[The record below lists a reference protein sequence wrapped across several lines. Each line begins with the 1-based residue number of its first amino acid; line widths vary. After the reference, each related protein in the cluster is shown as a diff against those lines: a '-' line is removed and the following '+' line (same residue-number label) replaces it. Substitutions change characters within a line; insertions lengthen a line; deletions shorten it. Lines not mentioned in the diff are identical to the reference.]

1 MGAYKEFE
9 ERAGNSKPSR
19 GVKTE
24 IIEAAVNKQFGEFG
38 ISDIERACPN
48 VSRPMIRVV
57 LEDLRAKGKIEVLGT
72 GRSAHWRKRDNKP

>member
-9 ERAGNSKPSR
+9 ERAGNLKPAR
-19 GVKTE
+19 GAKTE
-24 IIEAAVNKQFGEFG
+24 IVEMAINKQFGEFS

-57 LEDLRAKGKIEVLGT
+57 LEDLRAKDKIEVLGT
-72 GRSAHWRKRDNKP
+72 GRSAQWRKRDNKS